1 MRMTCLLSDR
11 SGFRSEIG
19 RLKAAGV
26 QDVWGFRVQLHV
38 FPATTEPF
46 QYPATMNMNRLF
58 ADEFSAETSNPSQ
71 FFSNA
76 TMMLTQTGD
85 NRVGIAAKQS
95 MSLLFTPVFTSL
107 LFLVIADAVLDPYCE
122 MHPSATP

>member
-1 MRMTCLLSDR
+1 MRMTYLLSDR
-11 SGFRSEIG
+11 SGFRSEFW

-26 QDVWGFRVQLHV
+26 QDVWGIRARVQLHV

-71 FFSNA
+71 S
-76 TMMLTQTGD
+76 
-85 NRVGIAAKQS
+85 
-95 MSLLFTPVFTSL
+95 
-107 LFLVIADAVLDPYCE
+107 FLMRL
-122 MHPSATP
+122 